1 MSSMA
6 KNMLKLGIFA
16 VGVFGFALFVN
27 AADDECGPM
36 PDCEA
41 LGYVKNA
48 NCKQNTYIS
57 CPYDA
62 SYKRCINPDCEALGY
77 TMTDKKSWCKTIVS
91 CPTDSSF
98 TLCREKCAGCTT
110 GELAPYCPFGRLA
123 AGTDEC
129 GNQCYTCAACTY
141 DTESRYTDDT
151 YASLQ
156 CSTSQY
162 VQTVIKPLCPENTA
176 LKYVCE
182 SCPSGMIA
190 PTVNSA
196 SCICDEANAYYRTC
210 PTGAYCESIHTK
222 AFGTCYKP
230 VEFKPSESCPVTD
243 PNYPDCE
250 EPCVEN
256 DPRPWCHTGFCIT
269 NPESCDEDYCE
280 EHPEATGCAEQCLE
294 NPRPEWCMKL
304 CRKANKPDW
313 CVTDPCV
320 KHPERCVDPC
330 DDDPVGCRYCDPLKG
345 YVSHAYNDCHFTYGP
360 VETIRINATETVR
373 CKKVTGCNASCEGS
387 KDSPDFNKIYFEVLQ
402 KTLPAQGGPTCYWVN
417 GCTGDPYVEAEDE
430 NSDPCCEGRFYCSK
444 LTQGAHTCGICPC
457 KGDVNCSTCPCTN
470 VSGDKAY
477 YSYTPLGRLY
487 TQNRCSYQTCN
498 HATACDVEGQ
508 HYSSSWDDQH
518 FIYGTYVELP
528 QCKEVL
534 RCNSEVQ
541 GARANDF
548 DATQKSY
555 FTTSSVTNG
564 ARTCYFV
571 TGCNAANNPKRE
583 NNCDAEELRWVSGD
597 PQYLG
602 GYTCGT
608 CECDRANGYYET
620 CPTGATCKKIDR
632 CYQTIK
638 GGADDPDN
646 DGCNNTQGYVPSSTS
661 QTSDVNKHF
670 SFGDTVSFY
679 IGSTNT
685 RCTLVTGCK
694 SNVDGATQDPTR
706 DINGTY
712 HTSTSA
718 TLPSNG
724 PVTCHWVTGC
734 TDARVYTSGSS
745 YGHCSIERG
754 YRDTTCHTYGG
765 KHCCVCETFPCA
777 EQYDSSTPA
786 YIKHTTSST
795 VTNYTCASTGKK
807 EADQTCY
814 DCVCD
819 TTHCNGTECGTQTVE
834 CPNSTYPYKYC
845 QHAVRGNSC
854 GTITRANDTHCKTV
868 ETGDYITK
876 YEKCDCINNG
886 TNECYKRNT
895 SNDDCTPL
903 VCADYT
909 DYPLESNQI
918 KDYTDIYVYEEQSKC
933 SGVTT
938 RKCYKKKGCNA
949 TNGYY
954 DSEEACLAANG
965 CYSSCKKHA
974 TYTDCYVINAKKT
987 CAHDT
992 GHTSASCNSGCFDCS
1007 DKEEYCDIKYC
1018 YNLVALGCR
1027 GDYPLDECPADHKC
1041 EKGSVSV
1048 GTVSTGACSNK
1059 YCYQDKGCD
1068 ESSRRYDSEAR
1079 CLEVETGYSSCQK
1092 LTSGCWMYKDAKT
1105 CADYSMSATC
1115 SESCYNCPSSKKLLG
1130 ETEKDCY
1137 SPVAK
1142 TCADYS
1148 MSDSC
1153 SEDCY
1158 KCTPVEKCTGDH
1170 NSNCYSPVL
1179 KTCAELGYSASNE
1192 ACVNAHSGYQC
1203 KKTSV
1208 CTRECYTTDGC
1219 DSTHCGDNC
1228 ATASKTCDASVYK
1241 YVPYGSSGGSLTSS
1255 TLMWLPKNS
1264 NGKDACY
1271 PACQTG
1277 TAGYTRY
1284 KDFTCLDGYTRYCV
1298 TKLGKTICTCD
1309 DCREYTTDNG
1319 WYKGSNKPSDYS
1331 TTCYNEETVTC
1342 AGTTYTKYTSYEYDC
1357 NIDILFGYTP
1367 SNYESDHVMYAWFN
1381 RRDPYK
1387 FEYKWSGKPN
1397 CKCQVNITS
1406 GPRVT
1411 LYTSYPI
1418 EDVEDCPIGLYKTH
1432 DSETRHES
1440 IPEYASYIHLPS
1452 GVYCEGFWNEEA
1464 ACHIRLDI
1472 VAQFGFDWHDDQWGY
1487 GTYGNKSPCDY
1498 FANKRASGTSN
1509 AVCVEDPYLAWDG
1522 VNGEFKG
1529 QNTIRGLTNPT
1540 WPCAVRECVQ
1550 CYGSYGTNGYD
1561 CVYKPQVP
1569 GYSCE
1574 HGSYSICNEETCR

>member
-1 MSSMA
+1 MSSMT

-27 AADDECGPM
+27 AADDACGPM

-57 CPYDA
+57 CPYDT
-62 SYKRCINPDCEALGY
+62 SYKKCVNPDCEALGY

-98 TLCREKCAGCTT
+98 TLCREKCAGCAT
-110 GELAPYCPFGRLA
+110 GELEPDCPFGLLS

-162 VQTVIKPLCPENTA
+162 IQTVIKPLCPENTA

-182 SCPSGMIA
+182 SCPLGMIA
-190 PTVNSA
+190 PNVNSA
-196 SCICDEANAYYRTC
+196 SCICDEVNGYYRTC

-230 VEFKPSESCPVTD
+230 TEFKASDSCPVTD

-256 DPRPWCHTGFCIT
+256 DPRPWCQTGFCIT
-269 NPESCDEDYCE
+269 NPEECGDNYCE
-280 EHPEATGCAEQCLE
+280 EHPEATDCAEQCLE
-294 NPRPEWCMKL
+294 NPRPTWCLKLCKKANSPEWC
-304 CRKANKPDW
+304 NNDYIEP
-313 CVTDPCV
+313 DPCEE
-320 KHPERCVDPC
+320 HPEECVNC
-330 DDDPVGCRYCDPLKG
+330 EYCDPLKG
-345 YVSHAYNDCHFTYGP
+345 YVCHSINDPHFTYGP
-360 VETIRINATETVR
+360 IEEIRIDATKTAQ
-373 CKKVTGCNASCEGS
+373 CKKVTGCNASVEGS
-387 KDSPDFNKIYFEVLQ
+387 KDSPDFTKTYFEVLQ
-402 KTLPAQGGPTCYWVN
+402 KTLPEKGGPTCYWVN
-417 GCTGDPYVEAEDE
+417 GCIGDPYVEAA
-430 NSDPCCEGRFYCSK
+430 NTTADPCCEGRIYRNK
-444 LTQGAHTCGICPC
+444 KTEGEHTCGLCPC
-457 KGDVNCSTCPCTN
+457 KGDVE
-470 VSGDKAY
+470 VSEGTPLSGSVLSRSY
-477 YSYTPLGRLY
+477 YKNTPLGRLFA
-487 TQNRCSYQTCN
+487 TNQCSYQTCN
-498 HATACDVEGQ
+498 HATECDVEGQ

-608 CECDRANGYYET
+608 CECDRANGFYET

-661 QTSDVNKHF
+661 QISDVNKHF

-694 SNVDGATQDPTR
+694 NNVDGATER
-706 DINGTY
+706 AADINGTY

-718 TLPSNG
+718 TLPSSG

-734 TDARVYTSGSS
+734 ADTRVYTSGNS

-777 EQYDSSTPA
+777 EQYDRSTPA

-795 VTNYTCASTGKK
+795 VTNYTCESTDKK

-819 TTHCNGTECGTQTVE
+819 TTHCNGTECGTQTVD
-834 CPNSTYPYKYC
+834 CPDSTYPYKYC

-854 GTITRANDTHCKTV
+854 DTITRANDTHCKTV
-868 ETGDYITK
+868 ETDDYITK

-918 KDYTDIYVYEEQSKC
+918 DTTGYVYEEKSKC
-933 SGVTT
+933 SGETT

-949 TNGYY
+949 TKGYY
-954 DSEEACLAANG
+954 DSEEACLAAND
-965 CYSSCKKHA
+965 CYSSCKKDA
-974 TYTDCYVINAKKT
+974 TYTDCYVINTKKT
-987 CAHDT
+987 CAYDT
-992 GHTSASCNSGCFDCS
+992 GHTSASCNSTCFDCS
-1007 DKEEYCDIKYC
+1007 DKEKYCGIEYC

-1027 GDYPLDECPADHKC
+1027 GDYPLDACPTDHKC

-1068 ESSRRYDSEAR
+1068 EGSRRYDSEER
-1079 CLEVETGYSSCQK
+1079 CIEKETGYSSCQQ

-1115 SESCYNCPSSKKLLG
+1115 NGSCYNCPSSKKLLG

-1137 SPVAK
+1137 SPEAK
-1142 TCADYS
+1142 TCTDYS

-1203 KKTSV
+1203 KKASV
-1208 CTRECYTTDGC
+1208 CSQECYTTDSC
-1219 DSTHCGDNC
+1219 DSSHCGDNC

-1241 YVPYGSSGGSLTSS
+1241 YVPYGSQGGSLTSG
-1255 TLMWLPKNS
+1255 TLMWLPENS

-1277 TAGYTRY
+1277 TASYTRY
-1284 KDFTCLDGYTRYCV
+1284 KDFTCLDGYTRFCE
-1298 TKLGKTICTCD
+1298 TQSGKCTCS
-1309 DCREYTTDNG
+1309 DCREYTPANG
-1319 WYKGSNKPSDYS
+1319 WYKDNRKPSDYN
-1331 TTCYNEETVTC
+1331 TTCYHEATVTC
-1342 AGTTYTKYTSYEYDC
+1342 AGTTYTKYEPYEDDCDIHLFSYSDTT
-1357 NIDILFGYTP
+1357 G
-1367 SNYESDHVMYAWFN
+1367 SDHIMYAWFDRVN
-1381 RRDPYK
+1381 GYE
-1387 FEYKWSGKPN
+1387 FEYKWVAKPA
-1397 CKCQVNITS
+1397 CKCQLNIIS
-1406 GPRVT
+1406 GPNVYTYPVQNVT
-1411 LYTSYPI
+1411 
-1418 EDVEDCPIGLYKTH
+1418 ECPLGLYQ
-1432 DSETRHES
+1432 TRQGQTE
-1440 IPEYASYIHLPS
+1440 IGIYEYCGYIRLPS
-1452 GVYCEGFWNEEA
+1452 NADVMCEGFWPEFTSLHMDMD
-1464 ACHIRLDI
+1464 CLRR
-1472 VAQFGFDWHDDQWGY
+1472 FGDAYHDDQWGMY
-1487 GTYGNKSPCDY
+1487 NKGNCSNCNY
-1498 FANKRASGTSN
+1498 YNKMRGQGSAST
-1509 AVCVEDPYLAWDG
+1509 CVEDKMLMYDG
-1522 VNGEFKG
+1522 VSHQYVNSIPNYYSGTAWPHPRKACVECSG
-1529 QNTIRGLTNPT
+1529 GGADCVSVSQQNTYYCSIGQ
-1540 WPCAVRECVQ
+1540 WQVHECE
-1550 CYGSYGTNGYD
+1550 SA
-1561 CVYKPQVP
+1561 
-1569 GYSCE
+1569 
-1574 HGSYSICNEETCR
+1574 CR